1 MQTLE
6 KMNRYSLPFVNC
18 RYRCRVRVVD
28 VFPPKL
34 ELFAHS
40 LSDPKWAKNPKQPRT
55 DGMSTKE
62 RWEWGFVLLLED
74 AEVSRDAPS
83 EKLRVVVNNNA
94 AQHLLKMNALE

>member
-1 MQTLE
+1 
-6 KMNRYSLPFVNC
+6 MNPYTLPFVNC

-28 VFPPKL
+28 VFPPEL

-40 LSDPKWAKNPKQPRT
+40 LSDPNWTKHPKEKTT
-55 DGMSTKE
+55 DGTSTKE

-74 AEVSRDAPS
+74 AEVPRDAVS
-83 EKLRVVVNNNA
+83 EKLRVVVNNSG